1 MAHHAIHSEWPVYK
15 YIYKQA
21 TLNQSDYTA
30 NIHPNKCGGTV
41 AQHIV
46 LARHTCHSPVDP
58 RAAVLKWSTAEH
70 RWKGSGSG
78 GAREG
83 LDFLALDVCG
93 SMFGREK
100 ISLFVVAAGDSK
112 TTMYPSQQPIANW
125 QEGAGSLRDRRS
137 CCSKFESGCTL
148 EVVHLRR

>member
-21 TLNQSDYTA
+21 TLNQCDYTA

-100 ISLFVVAAGDSK
+100 YLFSWWQQVTAKQPSILLSSQLPIDKVDKRGLAPWETDAAAV
-112 TTMYPSQQPIANW
+112 PNLRV
-125 QEGAGSLRDRRS
+125 GAP
-137 CCSKFESGCTL
+137 
-148 EVVHLRR
+148 

>member
-83 LDFLALDVCG
+83 LDFLALDVWG

-100 ISLFVVAAGDSK
+100 DISFRGGSRWQQNNHVSFSAANCQLTRRGWLLERQTQLLF
-112 TTMYPSQQPIANW
+112 QIW
-125 QEGAGSLRDRRS
+125 EW
-137 CCSKFESGCTL
+137 
-148 EVVHLRR
+148 VHLRSSAP